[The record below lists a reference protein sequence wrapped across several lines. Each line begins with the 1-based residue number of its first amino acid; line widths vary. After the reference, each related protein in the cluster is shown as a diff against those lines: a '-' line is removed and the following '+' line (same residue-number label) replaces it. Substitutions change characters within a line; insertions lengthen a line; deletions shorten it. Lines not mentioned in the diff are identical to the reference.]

1 MVNRQNPIDV
11 VASVADLRG
20 RVKAWHDEGLTVA
33 LVPTMGALHE
43 GHMSLVR
50 MARTLADKVV
60 VSVFVNP
67 TQFGPNEDFEAYPRK
82 PEEDRFKI
90 RMAGGHLVY
99 MPTVDAMY
107 PDGFSTAVEVTGVS
121 SGLCGDARPGHFRGV
136 ATVVTKLLLQ
146 ALPDVAIFGEKDYQ
160 QLMVI
165 RRMVRDL
172 DIPVRIEGAPVVR
185 EMDGLAMSSRNAY
198 LSDQERSVANLM
210 YKTLIAAAAD
220 MRDGVA
226 VQDACDHAVDAIQR
240 IGFGKVDYLELR
252 CAETLEPMDTLDRPA
267 RLLAAAFLGRTRLID
282 NILVEPKA

>member
-20 RVKAWHDEGLTVA
+20 RVKAWHDDGLTVA

-43 GHMSLVR
+43 GHMSLIR
-50 MARTLADKVV
+50 MARTMADKVI

-90 RMAGGHLVY
+90 GMAGGHMVY
-99 MPTVDAMY
+99 MPTVGEMY
-107 PDGFSTAVEVTGVS
+107 PDGFSTAVEVSGIS

-185 EMDGLAMSSRNAY
+185 EMDGLALSSRNAY
-198 LSDQERSVANLM
+198 LSDEERGVANLL
-210 YKTLIAAAAD
+210 YKTLVAAAAD
-220 MRDGVA
+220 MRQGVA
-226 VQDACDHAVDAIQR
+226 VREACGAAVDAIQR
-240 IGFGKVDYLELR
+240 LGFGRVDYLELR
-252 CAETLEPMDTLDRPA
+252 CAATLEPLQTLDRPA
-267 RLLAAAFLGRTRLID
+267 RLLVAAYLGRTRLID
-282 NILVEPKA
+282 NVLVEPAS